1 LWAHSC
7 PSSPA
12 LAPVSSCVV
21 LTLSQTRRALLTHDP
36 GLHPLQM
43 PKSAKHKLRALE
55 KAKQNEG
62 DRKDEEDEDEV
73 VERMTV
79 RRLVPPDAAVHC
91 TS

>member
-1 LWAHSC
+1 
-7 PSSPA
+7 
-12 LAPVSSCVV
+12 
-21 LTLSQTRRALLTHDP
+21 
-36 GLHPLQM
+36 M